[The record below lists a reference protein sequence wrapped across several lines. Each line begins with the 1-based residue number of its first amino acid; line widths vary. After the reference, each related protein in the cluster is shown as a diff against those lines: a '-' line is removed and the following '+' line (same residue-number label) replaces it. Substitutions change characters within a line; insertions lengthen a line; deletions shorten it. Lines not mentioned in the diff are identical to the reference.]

1 MENQISYDLDQVE
14 INLQD
19 QSSSRKMEE
28 FLIVTAH
35 LHQAQ
40 RKIPKKYLYKMH
52 FVTLHSVIILLGF
65 ISAQCLQIIKRSA
78 KFFHILSIFLAIC

>member
-1 MENQISYDLDQVE
+1 VTRGKLVVFSGFLHQNFLLQNFKMLENQISYDLDQVE

-40 RKIPKKYLYKMH
+40 
-52 FVTLHSVIILLGF
+52 
-65 ISAQCLQIIKRSA
+65 
-78 KFFHILSIFLAIC
+78 